1 MFLLGFSRVKGRL
14 KVHFFKMRN
23 KMDLCIVRKVVKI
36 CSLSWC
42 SLGFSITRNRVELKN

>member
-14 KVHFFKMRN
+14 KVHFFQDA